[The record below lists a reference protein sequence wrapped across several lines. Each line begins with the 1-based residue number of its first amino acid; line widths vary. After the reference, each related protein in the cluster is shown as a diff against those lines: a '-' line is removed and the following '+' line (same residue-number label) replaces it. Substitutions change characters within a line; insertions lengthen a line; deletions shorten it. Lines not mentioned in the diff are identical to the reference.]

1 MITKTLKVPNKLSE
15 LTLGQYQVFSKIL
28 EGDPDVDFMQKKTI
42 EIFCGV
48 DLNNVSKFKYSSIVN
63 VIDIINKMFEQKP
76 KLIDQFK
83 LNGVEYGF
91 IPKLD
96 DMTFG
101 EFVDLDVLMN
111 DWDTMDQAMSILYR
125 KIKSKK
131 DGKYIIEKYNSEKT
145 HSFKNMPLD
154 VALSSIFFF
163 KNLNK
168 ELVNH
173 ILLYLEKE
181 MQQLPVDQRQ
191 NLQKILDGGG
201 HFMQLLKVDWQ
212 ILRK

>member
-145 HSFKNMPLD
+145 HSFKNRPLD

-201 HFMQLLKVDWQ
+201 HFMQLLKVD
-212 ILRK
+212 

>member
-191 NLQKILDGGG
+191 NLQKILDGGD
-201 HFMQLLKVDWQ
+201 HLLKVD
-212 ILRK
+212 

>member
-28 EGDPDVDFMQKKTI
+28 ESDPDVDFMQKKTI

-201 HFMQLLKVDWQ
+201 HFMQLLKVD
-212 ILRK
+212 

>member
-28 EGDPDVDFMQKKTI
+28 ESDPDVDFMQKKTI

-191 NLQKILDGGG
+191 NLQKILDGGD
-201 HFMQLLKVDWQ
+201 HFMQLLKVD
-212 ILRK
+212 

>member
-28 EGDPDVDFMQKKTI
+28 ESDPDVDFMQKKTI

-168 ELVNH
+168 ELVNR

-201 HFMQLLKVDWQ
+201 HFMQLLKVD
-212 ILRK
+212 

>member
-1 MITKTLKVPNKLSE
+1 MKVLVTVKRVVDYNVSIRVLSDN
-15 LTLGQYQVFSKIL
+15 T
-28 EGDPDVDFMQKKTI
+28 
-42 EIFCGV
+42 GV

-201 HFMQLLKVDWQ
+201 HFMQWLKVD
-212 ILRK
+212 

>member
-28 EGDPDVDFMQKKTI
+28 ESDPDVDFMQKKTI

-48 DLNNVSKFKYSSIVN
+48 DLNNVSKFKYRSIVN

-201 HFMQLLKVDWQ
+201 HFMQLLKVD
-212 ILRK
+212 

>member
-201 HFMQLLKVDWQ
+201 HFMQLLKVD
-212 ILRK
+212 

>member
-191 NLQKILDGGG
+191 NLQKILDGGD
-201 HFMQLLKVDWQ
+201 HFMQLLKVD
-212 ILRK
+212 

>member
-15 LTLGQYQVFSKIL
+15 ITLGQYQVFSKIL

-201 HFMQLLKVDWQ
+201 RFMQLLKVD
-212 ILRK
+212 